1 MISNKFR
8 MVCKVYLNLQLDSRD
23 WSMYSSILNTAEPR
37 EKIVQSVHIQTFNFL
52 KQVETVAISP
62 FNRTFRAQTMKIG
75 PRITF
80 LLNISN
86 LSKNYLKDF
95 FYSVSNFG
103 TGMVQLKC
111 QRAKR
116 LKFSFL
122 VL

>member
-1 MISNKFR
+1 
-8 MVCKVYLNLQLDSRD
+8 
-23 WSMYSSILNTAEPR
+23 
-37 EKIVQSVHIQTFNFL
+37 
-52 KQVETVAISP
+52 
-62 FNRTFRAQTMKIG
+62 MKIG

-86 LSKNYLKDF
+86 LSKNYLIDL

-103 TGMVQLKC
+103 TGMVQLTC

>member
-1 MISNKFR
+1 
-8 MVCKVYLNLQLDSRD
+8 
-23 WSMYSSILNTAEPR
+23 
-37 EKIVQSVHIQTFNFL
+37 
-52 KQVETVAISP
+52 
-62 FNRTFRAQTMKIG
+62 MKIG

-80 LLNISN
+80 ILNFTN
-86 LSKNYLKDF
+86 LSKDYLIDF

-103 TGMVQLKC
+103 PGMVQLKY